1 MERMVVCRAMIV
13 HSEGAGD
20 AGGSSLRL
28 VTQPD
33 HAHFS
38 GELLGLWRTDG
49 LPDHP
54 RRAEILFAGRE
65 HDNGWRE
72 ADAAPRWDA
81 GAPGGG
87 RPHDFISMPRAE
99 RIAIWERGT
108 ARFAG
113 SHPYAALLITRHA
126 QTLHHDHR
134 GDPDPD
140 WRDFFA
146 YLDELESGLFTADAI
161 GGRGV
166 TAAEVTAD
174 YRFVDLADLASLAVC
189 AQWDEP
195 FERHGLRGF
204 FRDGTLHLDPFP
216 LAGATAFD
224 IPCRRIPG
232 RPYRGDADLGGELA
246 AARWEE
252 LRVRVA
258 PL

>member
-1 MERMVVCRAMIV
+1 VCRTMIV
-13 HSEGAGD
+13 HSAAAD
-20 AGGSSLRL
+20 AAGGSSLRL

-72 ADAAPRWDA
+72 ADAAPRWNAA
-81 GAPGGG
+81 GPNGG
-87 RPHDFISMPRAE
+87 RPHDFISMPRDE

-113 SHPYAALLITRHA
+113 SHPYAAQLITRHA
-126 QTLHHDHR
+126 QTLYRDRR
-134 GDPDPD
+134 GEPG
-140 WRDFFA
+140 WEDFFA
-146 YLDELESGLFTADAI
+146 YLDELESGLFAATGAQGIAE
-161 GGRGV
+161 
-166 TAAEVTAD
+166 AEVAAD

-189 AQWDEP
+189 THRQEP
-195 FERHGLRGF
+195 FDRHGVRGF
-204 FRDGTLHLDPFP
+204 LRAGTLHLDPFP
-216 LAGATAFD
+216 LAGATVFA
-224 IPCRRIPG
+224 IPCRRIPN

-252 LRVRVA
+252 LQVRVA
-258 PL
+258 PA